1 MLDDLQ
7 ALVFFVVS
15 ATAGGA
21 HGAEMQ
27 GLLYKQHQGNRS
39 LYILNGILT
48 LVTTYVKM
56 QSIHGRG

>member
-1 MLDDLQ
+1 
-7 ALVFFVVS
+7 
-15 ATAGGA
+15 
-21 HGAEMQ
+21 MQ

-56 QSIHGRG
+56 QSIHRRG